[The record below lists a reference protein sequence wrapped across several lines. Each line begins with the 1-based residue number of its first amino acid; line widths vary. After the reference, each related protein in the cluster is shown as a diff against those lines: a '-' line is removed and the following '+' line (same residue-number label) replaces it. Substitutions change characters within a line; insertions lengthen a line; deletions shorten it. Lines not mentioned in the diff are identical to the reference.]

1 MVSVITY
8 LGFQNHRTLKKEYLN
23 ITKIKKRKL
32 LVAIFVKFTYTCIV
46 YRCYFKF
53 LHFNILSSPKLQYIF
68 LLSDVINEIN
78 KQIATK
84 ATGRLFAII
93 YLAGQQFK
101 VTENDIIIVSGHWP
115 PQPGDKLNLEKV
127 LLLGSKDFTLVGRPI
142 LNRELVSVNATVIQK
157 TLSHTITRFRMK
169 KRKQFRRINCKIL
182 NSLRVVKFETF
193 YVFSV

>member
-1 MVSVITY
+1 MRS
-8 LGFQNHRTLKKEYLN
+8 
-23 ITKIKKRKL
+23 
-32 LVAIFVKFTYTCIV
+32 
-46 YRCYFKF
+46 
-53 LHFNILSSPKLQYIF
+53 
-68 LLSDVINEIN
+68 IN